1 MNFLKVV
8 NFSDHTLKGLQ
19 VIDLQSFGVTQTFLM
34 LHVFQNSSGTLKAKI
49 NRASVRKCSVTYSC
63 LRMLTVVKHLL

>member
-19 VIDLQSFGVTQTFLM
+19 VIDLQGFGVTQTFLM
-34 LHVFQNSSGTLKAKI
+34 LHVFQNSSGTLDITPTSEKK
-49 NRASVRKCSVTYSC
+49 SC
-63 LRMLTVVKHLL
+63 

>member
-8 NFSDHTLKGLQ
+8 NFNDHTLKGLQ

-34 LHVFQNSSGTLKAKI
+34 LHVFQNSSGTLDITPTSEKK
-49 NRASVRKCSVTYSC
+49 SC
-63 LRMLTVVKHLL
+63 